1 MSDQRDAR
9 RHARETSPLLHR
21 DGEDNPHKGA
31 SFALKARVLSLLAI
45 IMTNYYIGIAIFGIP
60 VNALMNR
67 HFCET
72 LFPDDQSNCK
82 LDEGRADAVSAAF
95 TKFDG
100 WANVANLLP
109 SLIFSIPYG
118 LLADKIGRKTTFGLT
133 IVGLSLYLAYSVV
146 ISRHTRYIPPWR

>member
-1 MSDQRDAR
+1 MSDQRDTC

-21 DGEDNPHKGA
+21 DDDQSPQKGA

-45 IMTNYYIGIAIFGIP
+45 IMMNYYIGIAIFGIP

-72 LFPDDQSNCK
+72 LFPDDQNNCK

-109 SLIFSIPYG
+109 SLLFSIPYG
-118 LLADKIGRKTTFGLT
+118 LLADKIGRRKTFGLN
-133 IVGLSLYLAYSVV
+133 IVGLSLYLVYSVV
-146 ISRHTRYIPPWR
+146 ISRHTRYILSWR